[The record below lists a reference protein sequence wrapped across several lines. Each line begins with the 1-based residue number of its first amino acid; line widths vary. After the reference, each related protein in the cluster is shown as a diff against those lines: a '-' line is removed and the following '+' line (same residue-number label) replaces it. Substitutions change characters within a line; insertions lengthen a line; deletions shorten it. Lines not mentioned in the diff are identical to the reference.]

1 MDESARALL
10 RRRQGREG
18 PGDELEPGT
27 RQPERSG
34 PERLEEDVPP
44 GRRSRHRERFSC
56 QGRFED
62 GQRKRSGAGRRPQGI
77 CRVDSREPI
86 AQRSVNVRKHF
97 AGMGTGLCALA
108 LLLVPLLAQTPPAN
122 PTRVQTP
129 SRLPPPPQG
138 PTPRLPDGKP
148 DLSGVWSGGG
158 PVGDLAVG
166 LAKGETI
173 PLLPAAKKIMEA
185 RQAKDDPEAN
195 CLPTGI
201 PRIAP
206 YPWRIVQTPTHIFFL
221 FEGNIHSYRQI
232 FMDGRKHPD
241 DPDPT
246 WYGHSIGRWEG
257 DTLVVDTVGFNDKFW
272 FDFRG
277 HPHTEKLHTI
287 ERYTRI
293 DLGQLENKV
302 TIDDP
307 GAYSKPFTVTF
318 MARFRPNEELM
329 EYICQENNQ
338 DVNHLRGPARRP

>member
-1 MDESARALL
+1 M
-10 RRRQGREG
+10 
-18 PGDELEPGT
+18 
-27 RQPERSG
+27 
-34 PERLEEDVPP
+34 
-44 GRRSRHRERFSC
+44 
-56 QGRFED
+56 
-62 GQRKRSGAGRRPQGI
+62 
-77 CRVDSREPI
+77 
-86 AQRSVNVRKHF
+86 RKHF
-97 AGMGTGLCALA
+97 AGIGMGTRLCCVA
-108 LLLVPLLAQTPPAN
+108 LLLVPVLAQTPPAN
-122 PTRVQTP
+122 PTRVQSA
-129 SRLPPPPQG
+129 SRLPPPPKG

-148 DLSGVWSGGG
+148 DLAGVWSGGG

-173 PLLPAAKKIMEA
+173 PILPEAKKMMDA
-185 RQAKDDPEAN
+185 RQSKDDPEAN

-277 HPHTEKLHTI
+277 HPHTEKLHTT
-287 ERYTRI
+287 ERYTRT
-293 DLGQLENKV
+293 DLGLLENKV

-307 GAYSKPFTVTF
+307 GAYSRPFTLTF
-318 MARFRPNEELM
+318 MARLRPNEELM

-338 DVNHLRGPARRP
+338 DVHHLRGKARVP